1 MTPKIKKFVF
11 IKKKKNYL
19 MVVSGIN
26 NRRRLAMYDD
36 KIMKQLKES
45 YNEMESPASKDLGDM
60 SPEEKQN
67 VLAQY
72 IETKQK
78 LEKRLHRINSVIEK
92 LNSSL

>member
-1 MTPKIKKFVF
+1 
-11 IKKKKNYL
+11 
-19 MVVSGIN
+19 
-26 NRRRLAMYDD
+26 
-36 KIMKQLKES
+36 
-45 YNEMESPASKDLGDM
+45 MESPASKNLGDM
-60 SPEEKQN
+60 SPEEKQD